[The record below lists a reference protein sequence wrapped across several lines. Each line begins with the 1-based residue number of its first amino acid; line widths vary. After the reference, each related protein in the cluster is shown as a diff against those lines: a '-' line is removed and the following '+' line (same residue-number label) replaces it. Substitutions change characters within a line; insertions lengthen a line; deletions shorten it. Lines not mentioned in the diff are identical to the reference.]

1 MFLQNFH
8 QISQIELVDSFA
20 GRSSNDAHLQFYNTH
35 SKKTIK
41 YGQTQWAK
49 MDNAKPATHASA
61 PRRLSA
67 AVSDGWQPV
76 FLDPREPQ
84 SITER
89 LLDYYDIAYL
99 VDINGEV
106 LAENTDTPLNAVS
119 LVYLLAD
126 GYMELPPALPLL
138 VRAKRSDATPLVDE
152 KTGAELEELLD
163 QMMTEEEDISED
175 YDDDEDDF
183 DIPHYWCASFDDRLD
198 IWQLP
203 APERY
208 ADLAEYGCMLFNDNY
223 YDQSFLYAKA
233 DDTRT
238 TSPMSYCITLI
249 NAKTYELLPLL
260 GDRVFVEFL
269 QIAEDEGDVT
279 GINTVKGEGFMVHGS
294 ESYNLNG
301 QRVDSKYKG
310 IIVQKGRKI
319 YKR

>member
-1 MFLQNFH
+1 
-8 QISQIELVDSFA
+8 
-20 GRSSNDAHLQFYNTH
+20 
-35 SKKTIK
+35 
-41 YGQTQWAK
+41 
-49 MDNAKPATHASA
+49 
-61 PRRLSA
+61 
-67 AVSDGWQPV
+67 
-76 FLDPREPQ
+76 
-84 SITER
+84 
-89 LLDYYDIAYL
+89 
-99 VDINGEV
+99 
-106 LAENTDTPLNAVS
+106 
-119 LVYLLAD
+119 
-126 GYMELPPALPLL
+126 
-138 VRAKRSDATPLVDE
+138 
-152 KTGAELEELLD
+152 
-163 QMMTEEEDISED
+163 MMEEEDISED

-238 TSPMSYCITLI
+238 TSPMSYCLTLI
-249 NAKTYELLPLL
+249 NANTYELLPLL

-269 QIAEDEGDVT
+269 QLSESGDDVT
-279 GINTVKGEGFMVHGS
+279 GIESPTVNGQWSTVNGQW
-294 ESYNLNG
+294 YNLNG

>member
-1 MFLQNFH
+1 MMF
-8 QISQIELVDSFA
+8 
-20 GRSSNDAHLQFYNTH
+20 NDN
-35 SKKTIK
+35 
-41 YGQTQWAK
+41 
-49 MDNAKPATHASA
+49 
-61 PRRLSA
+61 
-67 AVSDGWQPV
+67 
-76 FLDPREPQ
+76 
-84 SITER
+84 
-89 LLDYYDIAYL
+89 YYDQSFSYATA
-99 VDINGEV
+99 N
-106 LAENTDTPLNAVS
+106 DTRTTAPMSYCLSLLNA
-119 LVYLLAD
+119 
-126 GYMELPPALPLL
+126 
-138 VRAKRSDATPLVDE
+138 
-152 KTGAELEELLD
+152 KTGAELEELLMK
-163 QMMTEEEDISED
+163 MMEEEDETDEGYDEDYDED
-175 YDDDEDDF
+175 YDDEDAL
-183 DIPHYWCASFDDRLD
+183 DIPHYWCASFDNRLD

-208 ADLAEYGCMLFNDNY
+208 ADLYEYGCMMFNDNY

-233 DDTRT
+233 DDTRS